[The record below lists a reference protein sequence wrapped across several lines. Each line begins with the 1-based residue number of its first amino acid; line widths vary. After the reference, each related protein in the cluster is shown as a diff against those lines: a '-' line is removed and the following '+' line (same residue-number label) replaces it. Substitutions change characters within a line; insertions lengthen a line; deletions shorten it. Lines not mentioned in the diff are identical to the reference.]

1 MARIRKFNAA
11 DLGRIRTR
19 SRWSHANPVVAG
31 LRELITQPLYSTVT
45 VAANTAFPQLSTFFQ
60 AVIGAAGVTQQ
71 QTNMTQAGILPAP
84 QKFSVRAL
92 RLAVRNDAN
101 QTDLINLLYQTWL
114 RLYVSEKPYF
124 LGPAFLLTAGGGAVG
139 YAALLD
145 TAGQGTNVFNITSNG
160 LQDQRNIF
168 ALSRPIE
175 VEQNEQFRLE
185 LNLGVAFNTVAAG
198 SVPAGTG
205 LTIVSILDGELSR
218 GVS

>member
-1 MARIRKFNAA
+1 MARIRKLNQA

-19 SRWSHANPVVAG
+19 DRWSYDNPIVAG
-31 LRELITQPLYSTVT
+31 LRELLTQPLYSTVA
-45 VAANTAFPQLSTFFQ
+45 VAANTAFPALSTFFQ

-101 QTDLINLLYQTWL
+101 HTDLINLLYQTWL

-124 LGPAFLLTAGGGAVG
+124 LGPAFLLTAGGGPVG
-139 YAALLD
+139 YAAEV
-145 TAGQGTNVFNITSNG
+145 GTVAVGDVIYNITANG
-160 LQDQRNIF
+160 SQDQRNIF

-175 VEQNEQFRLE
+175 IEQNEQFRLE
-185 LNLGVAFNTVAAG
+185 LTLGTAFNTVAAG
-198 SVPAGTG
+198 SRPAGTG
-205 LTIVSILDGELSR
+205 LTLVAILDGELSR